1 MNIVTST
8 CVYPIEISDMEKLE
22 RLAKIGFTHLD
33 LDLCYLVDP
42 NHPARQENWRE
53 WVTALKERADELG
66 VKFTHSHAPGNS
78 GIRGVAIERCLEVCQ
93 ILGIKYTVLH
103 PIHQKPDG
111 SFFYDND
118 EFVRVNADAIR
129 PLLPL
134 AEKLGVVILT
144 ENILWEASSRL
155 EAITALVEEVNSEWF
170 GWCFDTGHIHCL
182 HREVSQLRDLPVVP
196 LSLHIQDNKG
206 KEERFG
212 KDAHL
217 MPGDGTIDWKEF
229 LDILYEKDYKGD
241 LVLEAH
247 HQSVEA
253 PDNERD
259 AIIAEIL
266 SRTEKM
272 RDYLNNKK

>member
-1 MNIVTST
+1 MNIVTTT
-8 CVYPIEISDMEKLE
+8 CVYPTEIPDIEKLE
-22 RLAKIGFTHLD
+22 RLAKIGFKHLD
-33 LDLCYLVDP
+33 LALDYIVDP
-42 NHPARQENWRE
+42 QHPARQENWRE
-53 WVTALKERADELG
+53 WAIALKNRADELG

-78 GIRGVAIERCLEVCQ
+78 AIRGEIIERCFQVCQ
-93 ILGIKYTVLH
+93 VLGIKYTVLH
-103 PIHQKPDG
+103 PYHQKPDG

-118 EFVRVNADAIR
+118 EFVRVNADAVR

-134 AEKLGVVILT
+134 AEKYGVTILT

-155 EAITALVEEVNSEWF
+155 EAITAFVEEVNSERF

-196 LSLHIQDNKG
+196 LSLHVQDNKG

-217 MPGDGTIDWKEF
+217 LPGDGTIDWKEF
-229 LDILYEKDYKGD
+229 LDILREKNYQGD

-247 HQSVEA
+247 HQSIEA
-253 PDNERD
+253 PDSERD
-259 AIIAEIL
+259 AILADLL
-266 SRTEKM
+266 SRAEKM
-272 RDYLNNKK
+272 RAYFLRK

>member
-1 MNIVTST
+1 MNIVTTT
-8 CVYPIEISDMEKLE
+8 CVYPTDIPDIEKLE
-22 RLAKIGFTHLD
+22 RLAKIGFKHLD
-33 LDLCYLVDP
+33 LALDYIVDP
-42 NHPARQENWRE
+42 QHPARRENWRE
-53 WVTALKERADELG
+53 WAMALKNRADELG

-78 GIRGVAIERCLEVCQ
+78 AIRGESIERCFQVCQ
-93 ILGIKYTVLH
+93 VLGIKYTVLH
-103 PIHQKPDG
+103 PYHQKPDG

-118 EFVRVNADAIR
+118 EFVRVNADAVR

-134 AEKLGVVILT
+134 AEKYGVTLLT

-155 EAITALVEEVNSEWF
+155 EAITALVKEVNSEWF

-196 LSLHIQDNKG
+196 LSLHVQDNKG

-217 MPGDGTIDWKEF
+217 LPGDGTIDWKEF
-229 LDILYEKDYKGD
+229 LDILKEKNYQGD

-247 HQSVEA
+247 HQSIEA
-253 PDNERD
+253 PDSERD
-259 AIIAEIL
+259 AILSELL
-266 SRTEKM
+266 SRAEKM
-272 RDYLNNKK
+272 RAYFLSK